1 MNQELGRQAKVAAV
15 QARHERELLRY
26 PNVVGVGSG
35 TCTRG
40 GEPSDEPCLLIFV
53 ERKLP
58 DSELESGGILPR
70 EVDGVPVDVVEAGRP
85 KPLPSQPP
93 T

>member
-1 MNQELGRQAKVAAV
+1 MNHQLDRQAEVAAV
-15 QARHERELLRY
+15 QARHERDLMRY

-35 TCTRG
+35 TRVRG
-40 GEPSDEPCLLIFV
+40 GKQTGEPCLVVFV

-58 DSELESGGILPR
+58 EAELAPGAALPR
-70 EVDGVPVDVVEAGRP
+70 ELDGVPVDVVESGRP
-85 KPLPSQPP
+85 APL